1 MATSMT
7 DSELRIIGRTSSL
20 FTRVTRIFAHELQVE
35 CSFASVP
42 DLMSMDPADYAG
54 NPALKLPILE
64 TPGGAW
70 FGASSIC
77 RELARRSTL
86 RPSIVWPEA
95 LDSPLLSNAQELTL
109 HAMATEV
116 ALIMGQSGGT
126 GAQSAHQIKMRN
138 SLVNTMSWLDSNLPR
153 VLVEL
158 PEERDLSY
166 LEVTLFCLTTH
177 LPFREVL
184 STAGYAAL
192 TAFCAAFETRPSATV
207 TGYCFSA

>member
-1 MATSMT
+1 MATRMP
-7 DSELRIIGRTSSL
+7 DSELRIIGRTSSH

-64 TPGGAW
+64 TPRGPW
-70 FGASSIC
+70 FGASNIC

-86 RPSIVWPEA
+86 RLSIVWPEA

-109 HAMATEV
+109 HAMSTEV

-126 GAQSAHQIKMRN
+126 QGVHQIKMRN
-138 SLVNTMSWLDSNLPR
+138 SLVNSMSWLDSNLPR
-153 VLVEL
+153 VLAEL
-158 PEERDLSY
+158 PEARDLSY

-177 LPFREVL
+177 LSFREVL
-184 STAGYAAL
+184 ATEGYEAL
-192 TAFCAAFETRPSATV
+192 AAFCAAFETKRSAADTS
-207 TGYCFSA
+207 YCFQA